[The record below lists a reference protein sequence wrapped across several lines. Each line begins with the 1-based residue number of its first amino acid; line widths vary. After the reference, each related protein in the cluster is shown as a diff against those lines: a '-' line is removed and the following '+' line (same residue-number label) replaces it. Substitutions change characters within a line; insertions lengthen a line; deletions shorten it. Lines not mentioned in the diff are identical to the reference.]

1 MWQVLRAARELDR
14 LSEAAV
20 GNACVLSTEPEQ
32 IEGTGEGALLALA
45 GASKVDESES
55 EGEEETL
62 RPVQPPRGSSGAT
75 YMFGGGWLRRLPG
88 TLRSAVSRSAS
99 A

>member
-45 GASKVDESES
+45 GASKADSEN
-55 EGEEETL
+55 EEEEEAL

>member
-1 MWQVLRAARELDR
+1 MQGLGDAAACALGAG
-14 LSEAAV
+14 LGAGLGFCSALPGGAAAGLGGEA
-20 GNACVLSTEPEQ
+20 GC
-32 IEGTGEGALLALA
+32 
-45 GASKVDESES
+45 ESE
-55 EGEEETL
+55 EEEETL

-88 TLRSAVSRSAS
+88 TLRSAVSRYAS